1 MGGESWRMG
10 FSSVSSEREE
20 RLLVMISPASPR
32 LPDTS
37 EALSEALSTRA
48 YSDELQ
54 VTHEQLQSLVEE
66 LATANEEMQ
75 SLNEEAQAYNEELQA
90 TNEELEAANEELQAT
105 NEELISVNEEL
116 GVRTSEFK
124 ALNQEYSHLYDS
136 FNFPVMVFNS
146 GLKLT
151 RFNAAAGQKFGLAY
165 SRTANDAMSILLP
178 EYLSQLSS

>member
-66 LATANEEMQ
+66 LATANEEM
-75 SLNEEAQAYNEELQA
+75 QA

-178 EYLSQLSS
+178 EY

>member
-75 SLNEEAQAYNEELQA
+75 SLNEEAQASNEELQA
-90 TNEELEAANEELQAT
+90 ANEELEAA